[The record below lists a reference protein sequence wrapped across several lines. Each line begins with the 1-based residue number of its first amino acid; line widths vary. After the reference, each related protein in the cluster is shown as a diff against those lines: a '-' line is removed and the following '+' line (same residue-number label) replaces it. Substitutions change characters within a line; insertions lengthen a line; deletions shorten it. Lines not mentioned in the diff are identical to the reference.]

1 LPVRPLAPRRIS
13 ADEAAREFLV
23 HQRTARLTA
32 DRAERSC
39 ALWAGAPLH
48 APEVVVVV
56 VEEVADLDGLEDRV
70 VAKLLDV
77 IVGQRADSGGHGL
90 GARPFTLRFGLRRD
104 QLVPDVRV
112 RNIGEPIRVG
122 VGSLRAR
129 IVFGGALVWQNE
141 YLPGSLRGRLV
152 SPITEDA
159 NQRATSVTKAVGEAE
174 RAGSDGLPV
183 LYHLKASHYNE
194 KARWALDYKG
204 VPHVR
209 EPVVPGGHQSR
220 AQKLAGG
227 KTFPVLVLDGEGFGD
242 SSLIIE
248 ALERRFPDPALYPA
262 AAEERQRALELEE
275 FFDEELGP
283 HIRMLCIQH
292 LLGSPKTI
300 LATYLPDLTP
310 YRRLKM
316 RLTFSRLRDQ
326 LIEEF
331 EIDDRN
337 VALAFEKIHAA
348 GERFRAE
355 LQPSGYLVGDRF
367 SVADL
372 TLAALLSQTVAPE
385 QFPYPQAQR
394 GHPRVAP
401 IRDALAEEGL
411 LQWTLDMYA
420 RHRGS
425 SAEIAP

>member
-1 LPVRPLAPRRIS
+1 MT
-13 ADEAAREFLV
+13 
-23 HQRTARLTA
+23 QT
-32 DRAERSC
+32 
-39 ALWAGAPLH
+39 
-48 APEVVVVV
+48 
-56 VEEVADLDGLEDRV
+56 
-70 VAKLLDV
+70 
-77 IVGQRADSGGHGL
+77 VGQAS
-90 GARPFTLRFGLRRD
+90 
-104 QLVPDVRV
+104 
-112 RNIGEPIRVG
+112 
-122 VGSLRAR
+122 S
-129 IVFGGALVWQNE
+129 
-141 YLPGSLRGRLV
+141 
-152 SPITEDA
+152 
-159 NQRATSVTKAVGEAE
+159 EAE
-174 RAGSDGLPV
+174 HASGDGPPV

-220 AQKLAGG
+220 AQQLAGG

-248 ALERRFPDPALYPA
+248 ALERRFPEPPLYPA
-262 AAEERQRALELEE
+262 PADERQRALELEE

-283 HIRMLCIQH
+283 QIRMLCIQH

-316 RLTFSRLRDQ
+316 RLTFSRLRDR
-326 LIEEF
+326 LIDEF
-331 EIDDRN
+331 EINDRN

-348 GERFRAE
+348 GERFRTE

-401 IRDALAEEGL
+401 IRDALAKEGL

-420 RHRGS
+420 EHRGS
-425 SAEIAP
+425 SAEIAR